1 MPKNTA
7 CPACPGA
14 PQSPAR
20 VTDPIT
26 DTEIAFAHLI
36 LSGIMTDR
44 RAAQAVGLN
53 PDTASDIKAKRC
65 VRTYMIEHCVDV
77 EKKPVDQEAERLRN
91 LNIRR
96 DQVRERVLDR
106 LWELAA
112 LSHEVTR
119 GSIAGQMKALAMI
132 AAIEEL
138 IPDRRR
144 SAAKQ
149 PVDPPIEP
157 DIYKAK
163 WLREQQQQAAA
174 ENSDDPVAPTEAQPV
189 ASPEPEPEPAPNPP
203 NPTSLSN
210 LDQNQPSLANP
221 VNSIGT
227 NWVPQAT
234 GRGFDALL
242 ESRQPFSI
250 KKGRFGRR

>member
-1 MPKNTA
+1 MPESTA
-7 CPACPGA
+7 
-14 PQSPAR
+14 
-20 VTDPIT
+20 TDPIT
-26 DTEIAFAHLI
+26 DQEIAFAHLI

-44 RAAQAVGLN
+44 RAAKAVGLN
-53 PDTASDIKAKRC
+53 PDTASDTIARPC
-65 VRTYMIEHCVDV
+65 VRAYMIEHRVDV
-77 EKKPVDQEAERLRN
+77 TETLVDQEAQRLRE

-96 DQVRERVLDR
+96 DQVRDRVLDR
-106 LWELAA
+106 LWELAD
-112 LSHEVTR
+112 LSHEATR

-132 AAIEEL
+132 ASIEEL
-138 IPDRRR
+138 IPDKRR

-149 PVDPPIEP
+149 PETPPIKP

-163 WLREQQQQAAA
+163 WLREQQQQAA
-174 ENSDDPVAPTEAQPV
+174 EEDSDDPVAATEAQPV
-189 ASPEPEPEPAPNPP
+189 ASPEPEPEPAPTPSNH
-203 NPTSLSN
+203 TSLSN
-210 LDQNQPSLANP
+210 LDQNQPSLADP